1 MGNLICDRK
10 GISMMEVLVS
20 VALISV
26 GVLGLV
32 TLLPSGWRLS
42 GTADMLGRGAAIL
55 QSELEANE
63 ILIMNENNP
72 VTLTVPDKQVFGSG
86 KGTPQ
91 GGDIAYTV
99 HTERADLGGSFRVRV
114 QVTWPN
120 NGVGISESV
129 IVTRQKAFIQ

>member
-1 MGNLICDRK
+1 VSESWDWSLYCHLAGGYRAPRICS
-10 GISMMEVLVS
+10 G
-20 VALISV
+20 
-26 GVLGLV
+26 GL
-32 TLLPSGWRLS
+32 RQF
-42 GTADMLGRGAAIL
+42 L
-55 QSELEANE
+55 QSELGANE

-72 VTLTVPDKQVFGSG
+72 VTLTVPDKQVYGSG

-99 HTERADLGGSFRVRV
+99 HTETADLGGSFRVRV

>member
-42 GTADMLGRGAAIL
+42 GTADMLGRAAAIP
-55 QSELEANE
+55 A
-63 ILIMNENNP
+63 IRA
-72 VTLTVPDKQVFGSG
+72 
-86 KGTPQ
+86 
-91 GGDIAYTV
+91 GG
-99 HTERADLGGSFRVRV
+99 E
-114 QVTWPN
+114 
-120 NGVGISESV
+120 
-129 IVTRQKAFIQ
+129 